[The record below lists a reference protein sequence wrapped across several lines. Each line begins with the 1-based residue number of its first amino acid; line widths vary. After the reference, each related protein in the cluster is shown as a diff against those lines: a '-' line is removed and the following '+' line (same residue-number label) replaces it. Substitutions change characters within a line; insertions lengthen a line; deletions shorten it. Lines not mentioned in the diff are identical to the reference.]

1 MNEHEFEPI
10 PGLPED
16 LHEDEGIIWQG
27 APDWRVVA
35 RQVFHL
41 RMLAIYFVLLVSLRV
56 GILLTSGAGFAVA
69 AKSAALIAI
78 LGLIAAGLFVLYA
91 RLIASTTLYTITN
104 KRLVMRFGVALPM
117 SINIPFSRIKS
128 AHVKCFAGDFGDI
141 PLTVDDTNRV
151 GYLVMWPHARPWQL
165 KRPEPMLR
173 CIPNASKVSEII
185 ADTASSTLAATKSA
199 AHSDES
205 SNYSDSSQ
213 QMSGAT

>member
-1 MNEHEFEPI
+1 
-10 PGLPED
+10 
-16 LHEDEGIIWQG
+16 
-27 APDWRVVA
+27 
-35 RQVFHL
+35 
-41 RMLAIYFVLLVSLRV
+41 
-56 GILLTSGAGFAVA
+56 
-69 AKSAALIAI
+69 
-78 LGLIAAGLFVLYA
+78 
-91 RLIASTTLYTITN
+91 
-104 KRLVMRFGVALPM
+104 M